1 MSIFKYIINYVRYRM
16 NKKLRT
22 FEAVDEEYIEFKALC
37 AKERIGVGE
46 KLNEFIAKYLK
57 EHGDGNPQFTLEQFE
72 DPNFI
77 ACPAFYRDGL
87 AWESYMKQATPEEL
101 SKIRDQVVLIDKKLG
116 RHI

>member
-1 MSIFKYIINYVRYRM
+1 MTKIIKAWKAN
-16 NKKLRT
+16 
-22 FEAVDEEYIEFKALC
+22 EDEYFEFKALC
-37 AKERIGVGE
+37 LKERTGVGE
-46 KLNEFIAKYLK
+46 KLNEFIAQYLK

-77 ACPAFYRDGL
+77 ACPAFYRDAT

>member
-1 MSIFKYIINYVRYRM
+1 MKKYFEPKHQGPRTMTTFQIDKDLWTDFKVLMARENRPAGNALTEM
-16 NKKLRT
+16 
-22 FEAVDEEYIEFKALC
+22 IE
-37 AKERIGVGE
+37 
-46 KLNEFIAKYLK
+46 KYLK